1 MSYFK
6 NFPNTLYTFASGD
19 AITTNLAAYAE
30 ILDQVRISSTFY
42 QDYHIMNG
50 ERPDHVAFKFY
61 NDPQLHWVF
70 FLMNPVLR
78 ENGWPMSSE
87 EILSKVKKDH
97 PNHTITI
104 NEDITTTL
112 HVGQVIQGYSSES
125 TGTIVHRNLD
135 LGQITVRTD
144 GPFQQGE
151 LIKDVATGDVYTFTV
166 AAATGEHLAAHHYE
180 LDGEWFDINPYASL
194 PPTVVKVTNL
204 DYYISENNKMKQ
216 IRIIKPSSI
225 NTVVS
230 AFKKAMNS

>member
-1 MSYFK
+1 
-6 NFPNTLYTFASGD
+6 
-19 AITTNLAAYAE
+19 
-30 ILDQVRISSTFY
+30 
-42 QDYHIMNG
+42 
-50 ERPDHVAFKFY
+50 
-61 NDPQLHWVF
+61 
-70 FLMNPVLR
+70 
-78 ENGWPMSSE
+78 MSSE

-104 NEDITTTL
+104 NEDITTIL

-151 LIKDVATGDVYTFTV
+151 LIKDVETGDVYTFTV

-180 LDGEWFDINPYASL
+180 LNGEWFDINPYATI

-204 DYYISENNKMKQ
+204 EYYISENNKMKQ